1 MCAVG
6 SYLPVT
12 YLQAALAVL
21 SRAEKESA
29 VHQRIAVED
38 QHRRQTQHTG
48 HARSV
53 QCCQR
58 GQDETT
64 GVVVTMISFI
74 LHLQDRT
81 DRIKRTPGAIVI
93 ATHTHTHHTS
103 LWHP

>member
-1 MCAVG
+1 
-6 SYLPVT
+6 
-12 YLQAALAVL
+12 
-21 SRAEKESA
+21 
-29 VHQRIAVED
+29 
-38 QHRRQTQHTG
+38 
-48 HARSV
+48 V